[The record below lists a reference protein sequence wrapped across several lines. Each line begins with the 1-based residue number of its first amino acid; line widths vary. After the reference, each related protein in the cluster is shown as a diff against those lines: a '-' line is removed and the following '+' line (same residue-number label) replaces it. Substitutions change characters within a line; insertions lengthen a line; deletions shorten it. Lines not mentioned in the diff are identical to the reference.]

1 MIDRFMQWVSK
12 HILLAPLMI
21 LLLLVTY
28 GCGSVQ
34 YVPVE
39 TVKTDSIYLNKLLRD
54 SIFVHDSIFVRDKGD
69 TVFQYKYKYIYRDR
83 AVHDTTYIERID
95 TLRVP
100 YPVEKEL
107 TKWQRIK
114 MDSGGIALAVGF
126 VLILIVFGKMVYKL
140 KK

>member
-1 MIDRFMQWVSK
+1 MQWVSK